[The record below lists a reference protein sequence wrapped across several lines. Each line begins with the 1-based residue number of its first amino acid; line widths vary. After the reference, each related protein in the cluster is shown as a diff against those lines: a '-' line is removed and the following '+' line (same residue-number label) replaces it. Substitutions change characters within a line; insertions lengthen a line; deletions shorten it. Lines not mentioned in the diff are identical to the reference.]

1 MYDANAIALDWE
13 KNEMILVLNQ
23 SINGIDNFSLVTL
36 SLNSGNVKRFSSL
49 SKRMSN
55 LYFNKAAADLVFPGD
70 ANHDGIVNTRDLLPI
85 GLRYTFN
92 TTPRFTQNIDWVG
105 QHAFNTG
112 VMAQGVDVKHEDCN
126 GDGQI
131 NSLDIDA
138 IKANYSSVHNSN
150 KSVSASNGDCDYPLG
165 FSFVEN
171 AYQSNDVSVN
181 IKLGESFDPVVDVYG
196 VSFTVYYDNSF
207 VVQNSMH
214 TVGLN
219 SWFGNDGGNCIH
231 TSQDDFLNGRMDVT
245 LTGVDLLNRSG
256 GGDII
261 QIAWTMEDDVIP
273 IAVQTETMN
282 LRIGDIYIINLAEE
296 ELESCGID
304 TVIEVSRKDAVGI
317 KAVDKNFIKIFPNP
331 AKSLIQ
337 IQTAEKIESIE
348 LLSITGKRIQKLDFR
363 NKSSIDVS
371 NISKG
376 IYLLKIDTQEGSF
389 FEKLVIQ

>member
-1 MYDANAIALDWE
+1 
-13 KNEMILVLNQ
+13 
-23 SINGIDNFSLVTL
+23 
-36 SLNSGNVKRFSSL
+36 
-49 SKRMSN
+49 
-55 LYFNKAAADLVFPGD
+55 
-70 ANHDGIVNTRDLLPI
+70 
-85 GLRYTFN
+85 
-92 TTPRFTQNIDWVG
+92 
-105 QHAFNTG
+105 
-112 VMAQGVDVKHEDCN
+112 
-126 GDGQI
+126 
-131 NSLDIDA
+131 
-138 IKANYSSVHNSN
+138 
-150 KSVSASNGDCDYPLG
+150 
-165 FSFVEN
+165 
-171 AYQSNDVSVN
+171 
-181 IKLGESFDPVVDVYG
+181 
-196 VSFTVYYDNSF
+196 
-207 VVQNSMH
+207 
-214 TVGLN
+214 
-219 SWFGNDGGNCIH
+219 
-231 TSQDDFLNGRMDVT
+231 
-245 LTGVDLLNRSG
+245 LNRSG

-261 QIAWTMEDDVIP
+261 QIAWTMEDDLVP
-273 IAVQTETMN
+273 IAQQTENMN